1 MGTESES
8 RYYWG
13 VSSMKESSYVGKYTR
28 KMEEA
33 TRRNRLKRLCHDL
46 QEDIAGFAAIESS
59 IAIGT

>member
-46 QEDIAGFAAIESS
+46 QEDIAGFAAIE
-59 IAIGT
+59 